1 MSQLRRT
8 IDRNEG
14 ILKNIRRDGRVPN
27 GELRTMFVPNDLTL
41 PAGRERTEV
50 AATHI
55 FDAPPEGAAADW
67 TMSQDWRAFTPAQH
81 ATWRSPFDQQA
92 AALRGYASTE
102 ERRVGKAG
110 VSTLRLRGSTH
121 H

>member
-14 ILKNIRRDGRVPN
+14 ILQNIRRDGRVPN

-55 FDAPPEGAAADW
+55 FDAPPEGAAADR
-67 TMSQDWRAFTPAQH
+67 TMSQAW
-81 ATWRSPFDQQA
+81 
-92 AALRGYASTE
+92 
-102 ERRVGKAG
+102 
-110 VSTLRLRGSTH
+110 RGSTH
-121 H
+121 GQQDRKSGVQGERVAGEGKMGGGGA

>member
-14 ILKNIRRDGRVPN
+14 ILQNIRRDGRVPN

-81 ATWRSPFDQQA
+81 ATWR
-92 AALRGYASTE
+92 
-102 ERRVGKAG
+102 
-110 VSTLRLRGSTH
+110 TLRSEENTADLQSPMRNSYADVCL
-121 H
+121 